1 MDPRS
6 AHRER
11 LDYWNGR
18 ADSIRL
24 LEGRLVRARL
34 LLFAAVIVLLWFSF
48 VRNDL
53 PAWASLPAIAGF
65 VAVLVIHARQR
76 SDRGRAASAAGF
88 HQAAIDR
95 MDGKWAASARDGG
108 RFADPHH
115 PFSGDLDLFGP
126 GSIFQRI
133 STCSTGIGEEKLAE
147 WLLVPA
153 SQAEAAAR
161 QESVRELGPSLEL
174 RESIALAGTEAK
186 KGVESSEL
194 HRWISSPPV
203 TFTPGERIAAWILSS
218 FAALALVVWIP
229 AFFTSLLAPAGLGLA
244 SAVASAFLLIA
255 IVGVWLFS
263 SYIGRRVA
271 AALEHFESAELDLS
285 RLSAIL
291 RILEGARFQSPRL
304 RQLQE
309 SLKVDEAL
317 PSARIDSLARL
328 VALLDSRRNQF
339 FFPIAALILWT
350 THIAFAVEK
359 WRHEAGD
366 AVIRWTDAVAEIE
379 ALASLGAFHFENPDY
394 PFPQI
399 AQGPPRLEARQLGHP
414 LIDPSRLVRNDLSL
428 GGDASLLLVSGSNMS
443 GKSTLLRSA
452 GLAAV
457 LAQAGAPVC
466 AERLEMTP
474 LSVGASIRIHD
485 SIQEGASRFW
495 AEITRLKEIAALSRG
510 ERPLLFLLDELL
522 AGTNSHDRRI
532 GAEAVLLGLIETGA
546 IGLATTHDLALTS
559 IADDAAGRARN
570 VHFEDRIDGDSVV
583 FDYRM
588 REGVVTRSN
597 ALALMKM
604 VGLVGDQIQATR

>member
-1 MDPRS
+1 MDPRL

-11 LDYWNGR
+11 LDFWNGR

-34 LLFAAVIVLLWFSF
+34 LLFALAVVLAWFSF
-48 VRNDL
+48 VRHDL
-53 PAWASLPAIAGF
+53 PGWASVPALVGF
-65 VAVLVIHARQR
+65 VAVLIIHARKR
-76 SDRGRAASAAGF
+76 SVRGRATSAAAF

-95 MDGKWAASARDGG
+95 MDGKWTSNPHDGG
-108 RFADPHH
+108 RFANPHH

-133 STCSTGIGEEKLAE
+133 STCRTGIGEEKLAA

-153 SQAEAAAR
+153 PQGEAAAR

-174 RESIALAGTEAK
+174 RESIALAGTEAR

-194 HRWISSPPV
+194 HAWISSPAV
-203 TFTPGERIAAWILSS
+203 NFTTGEKTVAWLLSS
-218 FAALALVVWIP
+218 VAALALVVWIP
-229 AFFTSLLAPAGLGLA
+229 AFFTSLLAPAGLGRA
-244 SAVASAFLLIA
+244 SAAASAFFLVA
-255 IVGVWLFS
+255 IIGVWLFS

-271 AALEHFESAELDLS
+271 AALEHFESAELDLA

-291 RILEGARFQSPRL
+291 RILEDARFESPRL
-304 RQLQE
+304 RDLQQ
-309 SLKVDEAL
+309 SLKVEEAL
-317 PSARIDSLARL
+317 PSERIDSLARL

-359 WRHEAGD
+359 WRRDAGD
-366 AVIRWTDAVAEIE
+366 AVLRWTDAVAEIE

-394 PFPQI
+394 PFPLLVE
-399 AQGPPRLEARQLGHP
+399 GPPRLDARQLGHP
-414 LIDPSRLVRNDLSL
+414 LIDPAKLVRNDLSL
-428 GGDASLLLVSGSNMS
+428 GGDTSLLLVSGSNMS

-466 AERLEMTP
+466 AERLEISP

-495 AEITRLKEIAALSRG
+495 AEITRLKEIAVLSRG

-532 GAEAVLLGLIETGA
+532 GAEAVLVKLIEAGA

-559 IADDAAGRARN
+559 IADNAGGRARN

-604 VGLVGDQIQATR
+604 VGLVGEQTEGT

>member
-6 AHRER
+6 THRER
-11 LDYWNGR
+11 LELWNGR
-18 ADSIRL
+18 EESIRA
-24 LEGRLVRARL
+24 LEGRLIRARL
-34 LLFAAVIVLLWFSF
+34 LLFALAIVLAWFSF
-48 VRNDL
+48 VRSDL
-53 PAWASLPAIAGF
+53 PGWASLPALAGF
-65 VAVLVIHARQR
+65 VAVLVIHARKR
-76 SDRGRAASAAGF
+76 RARAHAARAAAF

-95 MDGKWAASARDGG
+95 MDGKWAASPHDGR
-108 RFADPHH
+108 RFADGHH

-126 GSIFQRI
+126 GSVFQRI
-133 STCSTGIGEEKLAE
+133 STCRTGLGEEKLAG

-153 SQAEAAAR
+153 PHGVATAR
-161 QESVRELGPSLEL
+161 QESVRELGPAIEL
-174 RESIALAGTEAK
+174 RESIALTGVEAR
-186 KGVESSEL
+186 KGVESNAL
-194 HRWISSPPV
+194 HAWVSSPPV
-203 TFTPGERIAAWILSS
+203 TFTAAERVSAWILSTV
-218 FAALALVVWIP
+218 AALALIVWIP
-229 AFFTSLLAPAGLGLA
+229 AFFTSLLAPAGLGQASALA
-244 SAVASAFLLIA
+244 SGVLLFS

-263 SYIGRRVA
+263 ARLGGRVA
-271 AALEHFESAELDLS
+271 AALEHVESAELDLE

-291 RILEGARFQSPRL
+291 GIIERTRFESPSLRELQQSL
-304 RQLQE
+304 R
-309 SLKVDEAL
+309 VDGAL
-317 PSARIDSLARL
+317 PSERIDSLARL

-350 THIAFAVEK
+350 THIAFAVER
-359 WRHEAGD
+359 WRTEAGS
-366 AVIRWTDAVAEIE
+366 AVLRWTDAVAEIE
-379 ALASLGAFHFENPDY
+379 ALSALGAFHFENPDY
-394 PFPQI
+394 PFPRFVD
-399 AQGPPRLEARQLGHP
+399 GPPRLEARQLGHP
-414 LIDPSRLVRNDLSL
+414 LIEPSRLVRNDLSL
-428 GGDASLLLVSGSNMS
+428 GGETSLLLVSGSNMS

-466 AERLEMTP
+466 AESLEITP

-485 SIQEGASRFW
+485 SLQEGASRFW

-532 GAEAVLLGLIETGA
+532 GAEAVLRRLIEAGS

-559 IADDAAGRARN
+559 IAETSGGRARN

-604 VGLVGDQIQATR
+604 VGLVGD